1 MRKSLF
7 VSCVRCSENCASFLC
22 PDDSLSIPTSLS
34 RHGWIGVLVCVVEG
48 LHVACVGCRADC
60 FISGALAVVRK
71 MAAAMYA
78 LVNQA
83 VIQSDP
89 PLKRGDH
96 FA

>member
-1 MRKSLF
+1 MKS
-7 VSCVRCSENCASFLC
+7 VVW
-22 PDDSLSIPTSLS
+22 LS

-48 LHVACVGCRADC
+48 FRMGSVVCLSGHGWFGVLVCVVEGVLVACVGHRPDC

-78 LVNQA
+78 LVKQA

-89 PLKRGDH
+89 PQK
-96 FA
+96 